1 MGKIIDLNNITLDMN
16 SPLWQISELEGE
28 PVLQLTGNIATTQK
42 TGTAAYLDE
51 EHLSKVA
58 LIGEVKNNYRIQAE
72 MRFLGHHHPRPS
84 AGWFG
89 FAIRAQDFLNY
100 EIVWFMPNA
109 ETGNTAAYVPAAH
122 GIVPWW
128 TEAYSNQKKG
138 NPHIPT
144 DAWFRTSLEVAGDE
158 FTLFVDDQLVF
169 TKKITYYISEGRP
182 GFFVGTATDAA
193 FRRIVI
199 EDLP

>member
-1 MGKIIDLNNITLDMN
+1 MSKIIDLHTIDLETN
-16 SPLWQISELEGE
+16 SPLWQIIDSENE
-28 PVLQLTGNIATTQK
+28 PVLRVTGNMATTDR
-42 TGTAAYLDE
+42 TGTEAYLVED
-51 EHLSKVA
+51 HHGKVA
-58 LIGEVKNNYRIQAE
+58 LIGEVKHNYRMQVE
-72 MRFLGHHHPRPS
+72 MRFLGHHHPRTS

-109 ETGNTAAYVPAAH
+109 ETGSTVAYVPVAH

-144 DAWFRTSLEVAGDE
+144 DSWFESRVDVSGDE
-158 FTLFVDDQLVF
+158 FTVYVGNQLVF
-169 TKKITYYISEGRP
+169 TKKITYYLSKGIP
-182 GFFVGTATDAA
+182 GLFVGTATDAA

-199 EDLP
+199 EELP

>member
-1 MGKIIDLNNITLDMN
+1 MPEVINLHDVDIETN
-16 SPLWQISELEGE
+16 SPLWQIRESENE
-28 PVLQLTGNIATTQK
+28 PVLQVTGNLATTDR
-42 TGTAAYLDE
+42 TGTTAYLDE
-51 EHLSKVA
+51 EHLGKVA
-58 LIGEVKNNYRIQAE
+58 LIGGVRHNYRIQAE
-72 MRFLGHHHPRPS
+72 MRFLGHHHSRAS

-109 ETGNTAAYVPAAH
+109 ETGSTVAYVPVAH

-128 TEAYSNQKKG
+128 TEAYANQEKG
-138 NPHIPT
+138 NPHIPA
-144 DAWFRTSLEVAGDE
+144 DSWFRTRIDIVDDE
-158 FTLFVDDQLVF
+158 FTVYVDDQPVF
-169 TKKITYYISEGRP
+169 SKKITYYILKGRP

>member
-1 MGKIIDLNNITLDMN
+1 MSKIIDLHTVDLETN
-16 SPLWQISELEGE
+16 SPLWQISDLENE
-28 PVLQLTGNIATTQK
+28 PVLQVTGNMATTDQ
-42 TGTAAYLDE
+42 TGTAAYLVE
-51 EHLSKVA
+51 EHLGKVA
-58 LIGEVKNNYRIQAE
+58 LIGEVKHNYRMRSE
-72 MRFLGHHHPRPS
+72 MRFLGHHHPRAS

-89 FAIRAQDFLNY
+89 FAIRAQDFLDY

-109 ETGNTAAYVPAAH
+109 ETGSTVAYVPVAH

-128 TEAYSNQKKG
+128 TEAYTNQKKG

-144 DAWFRTSLEVAGDE
+144 DSWFRTCVDVSGDE
-158 FTLFVDDQLVF
+158 FAVYVDTQFVF
-169 TKKITYYISEGRP
+169 TKKITYYLSRGRP
-182 GFFVGTATDAA
+182 GLFVGTATDAA